1 MEQIRQEVQSI
12 GVLNAGKQREKVLKL
27 LLDWYPKVNAFE
39 AKLKP
44 YDEQLRL
51 LKEQE
56 LSLRGDAEQ
65 AKRHLDAEHQENL
78 SLLDEL
84 WGYRDFIDSIPQ
96 EVLEELQQGYGI
108 NDIGQKM

>member
-51 LKEQE
+51 L
-56 LSLRGDAEQ
+56 
-65 AKRHLDAEHQENL
+65 NL